1 MTKRNTLLCLVLIFL
16 VSCSNVRIYNTQ
28 ATIIENVNS
37 KSSTREATIM
47 ESPTVKNN
55 IDNSLSVCP
64 SIVTDLKTDNWKTY
78 TNNTYNISLKYPPD
92 WRLTD
97 QGEINSAF
105 RIALL
110 MSVYSPI
117 DIVTEADEVEG
128 GFFSIVVYNKS
139 EGDPKTIAID
149 SIKWSDGN
157 ICKYFHNQ
165 ITGILVESHRSEE
178 EWRTLFIQGNTN
190 VLSII
195 TIANSLK
202 PDMAKILDHVLLSV
216 TILD

>member
-47 ESPTVKNN
+47 ESPTLINN

-64 SIVTDLKTDNWKTY
+64 SIVNDLKTD
-78 TNNTYNISLKYPPD
+78 KYPPD